1 MHHDLWPLKYFQ
13 DLDGVSNAIAD
24 WFVDDTNIPLLTKF
38 PLFVRQNRMSS
49 SNMAPT
55 YAKTFE
61 PNGLAAVLQSQNPY
75 RLKRHPSFRLKRAS
89 HQSFRLKRISGNGK
103 NILLRVGRRSIKNKI
118 WKTCR
123 RMMKCLYTLYLN
135 TKSFRCCNR
144 ILNVSDKEDH
154 IAPPLQWK
162 SYRRSK
168 V

>member
-1 MHHDLWPLKYFQ
+1 MNFFQSLFTISLLSHLLTVSDVLGFSPGGLLSADLNNDEYREGLNDLIRNEEMNFK

-49 SNMAPT
+49 SNMVPT

-61 PNGLAAVLQSQNPY
+61 PNGLASVLQSQNPY

-89 HQSFRLKRISGNGK
+89 HQSFRLKRISGTGK

-118 WKTCR
+118 
-123 RMMKCLYTLYLN
+123 
-135 TKSFRCCNR
+135 
-144 ILNVSDKEDH
+144 
-154 IAPPLQWK
+154 
-162 SYRRSK
+162 
-168 V
+168 